1 MPSACQSPRA
11 PRGLLAVGEDSR
23 IKPSGAR
30 GPLTHPSKVE
40 PWPSAGAQDSCTVTE
55 ASRGKAGL
63 WAEVGRGAGGGR
75 EALNSFRRPGS
86 ILRPR
91 SLSLSPF
98 LPTSLHHPAPSF
110 TLPHLCGRAPVPRCY
125 PDLLCLSSPSPT
137 VSPLALPWGDPP
149 RPTAL
154 QPSVSLHTDELI
166 HQYFFLKA
174 HLL

>member
-1 MPSACQSPRA
+1 MQ
-11 PRGLLAVGEDSR
+11 
-23 IKPSGAR
+23 AR
-30 GPLTHPSKVE
+30 R
-40 PWPSAGAQDSCTVTE
+40 DSCTVTE

-63 WAEVGRGAGGGR
+63 WAEVGRGAGGGG

-91 SLSLSPF
+91 SPSLSPF

-110 TLPHLCGRAPVPRCY
+110 TLPHLCGRAPVTRCY

-154 QPSVSLHTDELI
+154 QPYSPVYGSTQMNLFISISFSKPTCCETCLYFPVGSALCSSVSLSLTPTSP
-166 HQYFFLKA
+166 
-174 HLL
+174 